1 MPYPFFERLT
11 GIFNCEKIKFMNE
24 EKIEQIKESTGK
36 ISEWS
41 RNFLSNLGIA
51 DQWMNL
57 INMLFLITVVAVLV
71 VIIYHITRYILR
83 VVFDRISAM
92 PRMGLVK
99 HLRERR
105 FPHYLSMIIPF
116 SLVKGS
122 IPIIFEFFPQMMKI
136 ADKLA
141 DIYLV
146 FYMIWIVMSIVKAFG
161 DSLRTKAELKDKP
174 IDSYMQVVSI
184 IFYFIGFIILFSILS
199 GKNPMYFITGLGA
212 ASAILLLVFKDTI
225 MGFVASIQVSANDMV
240 RIGDWITMPKYDAD
254 GDVIQI
260 TLTTVKIRNF
270 DRTITT
276 IPPYSLVS
284 DSFQNWRGMRDAGGR
299 RLKRSVFIKQSSI
312 RFIETDE
319 ISKFAAI
326 QLISDYVQSRKTEI
340 ETYNMKSGADKSL
353 SINGRNLTNMGLYR
367 KYIDNYLRS
376 HSGVHQDLTLMVR
389 QLQPTAQGLP
399 IELYFFTAT
408 TVWTEYEGIVADVFD
423 HITAAARFFDIEL
436 FENISNPVRTEI
448 PIH

>member
-1 MPYPFFERLT
+1 
-11 GIFNCEKIKFMNE
+11 MNE
-24 EKIEQIKESTGK
+24 EKIEQIKHSTGI

-41 RNFLSNLGIA
+41 QALLTELGVT
-51 DQWMNL
+51 DKWLNL
-57 INMLFLITVVAVLV
+57 INMLFLLTIVFLLVFVV
-71 VIIYHITRYILR
+71 YHIIRQLLR
-83 VVFDRISAM
+83 VIFDRMSAM
-92 PRMGLVK
+92 PRMTFLK
-99 HLRERR
+99 HLRDRR

-116 SLVKGS
+116 SLVKGT
-122 IPIIFEFFPQMMKI
+122 IPIIFESYPQVMRF

-141 DIYLV
+141 EIYLV
-146 FYMIWIVMSIVKAFG
+146 FYMIWIAMSVVKAFG
-161 DSLRTKAELKDKP
+161 DSLRTRPELKDKP
-174 IDSYMQVVSI
+174 IESYTQVVSI
-184 IFYFIGFIILFSILS
+184 IFYFIGFIVLFSILS

-240 RIGDWITMPKYDAD
+240 RLGDWITMPKYDAD

-312 RFIETDE
+312 RFIEE
-319 ISKFAAI
+319 NEVPELSKI
-326 QLISDYVQSRKTEI
+326 QLLSTYLQNKRTEI
-340 ETYNMKSGADKSL
+340 DSYNSKTGADKSL
-353 SINGRNLTNMGLYR
+353 AINGRNLTNMGLYR
-367 KYIDNYLRS
+367 RYIDNYLRS

-399 IELYFFTAT
+399 LELYFFTAT

-423 HITAAARFFDIEL
+423 HITAAAKFFGIEL
-436 FENISNPVRTEI
+436 FEDISNPVRMDS
-448 PIH
+448 

>member
-1 MPYPFFERLT
+1 
-11 GIFNCEKIKFMNE
+11 MNE
-24 EKIEQIKESTGK
+24 EKIEQIKHSTGI

-41 RNFLSNLGIA
+41 QALLTELGVT
-51 DQWMNL
+51 DKWLNL
-57 INMLFLITVVAVLV
+57 INMLFLLTIVFFLVFVV
-71 VIIYHITRYILR
+71 YHIIRQLLR
-83 VVFDRISAM
+83 VIFDRMSAM
-92 PRMGLVK
+92 PRMTFLK
-99 HLRERR
+99 HLRDRR

-116 SLVKGS
+116 SLVKGT
-122 IPIIFEFFPQMMKI
+122 IPIIFESYPQVMRF

-141 DIYLV
+141 EIYLV
-146 FYMIWIVMSIVKAFG
+146 FYMIWIAMSVVKAFG
-161 DSLRTKAELKDKP
+161 DSLRTRPELKDKP
-174 IDSYMQVVSI
+174 IESYTQVVSI
-184 IFYFIGFIILFSILS
+184 IFYFIGFIVLFSILS

-240 RIGDWITMPKYDAD
+240 RLGDWITMPKYDAD

-312 RFIETDE
+312 RFIEE
-319 ISKFAAI
+319 NEVLELSKI
-326 QLISDYVQSRKTEI
+326 QLLSTYLQNKRTEI
-340 ETYNMKSGADKSL
+340 DSYNAKTGADKSL
-353 SINGRNLTNMGLYR
+353 AINGRNLTNMGLYR
-367 KYIDNYLRS
+367 RYIDNYLRS

-399 IELYFFTAT
+399 LELYFFTAT

-423 HITAAARFFDIEL
+423 HITAAAKFFGIEL
-436 FENISNPVRTEI
+436 FEDISNPVRMDN
-448 PIH
+448 

>member
-1 MPYPFFERLT
+1 
-11 GIFNCEKIKFMNE
+11 MNE
-24 EKIEQIKESTGK
+24 EKIEQIKHSTGI

-41 RNFLSNLGIA
+41 QALLTELGVT
-51 DQWMNL
+51 DKWLNL
-57 INMLFLITVVAVLV
+57 INMLFLLTIVFLLVFVV
-71 VIIYHITRYILR
+71 YHIIRQLLR
-83 VVFDRISAM
+83 VIFDRMSAM
-92 PRMGLVK
+92 PRMTFLK
-99 HLRERR
+99 HLRDRR

-116 SLVKGS
+116 SLVKGT
-122 IPIIFEFFPQMMKI
+122 IPIIFESYPQVMRF

-141 DIYLV
+141 EIYLV
-146 FYMIWIVMSIVKAFG
+146 FYMIWIAMSVVKAFG
-161 DSLRTKAELKDKP
+161 DSLRTRPELKDKP
-174 IDSYMQVVSI
+174 IESYTQVVSI
-184 IFYFIGFIILFSILS
+184 IFYFIGFIVLFSILS

-240 RIGDWITMPKYDAD
+240 RLGDWITMPKYDAD

-276 IPPYSLVS
+276 IPPYALVS

-299 RLKRSVFIKQSSI
+299 RLKRSVFIKQSTI
-312 RFIETDE
+312 RFIEE
-319 ISKFAAI
+319 NEVPELSKI
-326 QLISDYVQSRKTEI
+326 QLLSTYLQNKRTEI
-340 ETYNMKSGADKSL
+340 DSYNAKTGADKSL
-353 SINGRNLTNMGLYR
+353 AINGRNLTNMGLYR
-367 KYIDNYLRS
+367 RYIDNYLRS

-399 IELYFFTAT
+399 LELYFFTAT

-423 HITAAARFFDIEL
+423 HITAAAKFFGIEL
-436 FENISNPVRTEI
+436 FEDISNPVRMDS
-448 PIH
+448 